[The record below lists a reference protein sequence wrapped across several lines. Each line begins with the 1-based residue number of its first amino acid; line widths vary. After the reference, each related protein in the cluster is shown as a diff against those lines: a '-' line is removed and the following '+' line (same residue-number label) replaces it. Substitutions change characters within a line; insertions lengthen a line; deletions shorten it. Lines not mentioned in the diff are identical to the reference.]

1 MSPLHHH
8 GITPLSAGQGH
19 KRSHF
24 TNITQLIFYST
35 WKQTLDPP
43 IWRAVSLFAF
53 PAPLAPLA
61 RLAQTEDSST
71 TTLLLKQTTMS
82 LEDIKSDIKAIVE
95 EKGCGPIL
103 IRLSWHDA
111 GVFSTGKLT
120 GGKIWI
126 FSRLATS

>member
-1 MSPLHHH
+1 M
-8 GITPLSAGQGH
+8 
-19 KRSHF
+19 
-24 TNITQLIFYST
+24 
-35 WKQTLDPP
+35 DPP